1 MQRIW
6 NTSGRMEQA
15 EGRQATIARQTSGHV
30 SVKPQMERRRLATP
44 RAEIERGQYSGR
56 ESAVVIAKVMSA
68 RMIAADAE
76 RNSLSAVI
84 IFCATGLLLSLGI
97 ILLDQYIPGDWF

>member
-1 MQRIW
+1 M
-6 NTSGRMEQA
+6 
-15 EGRQATIARQTSGHV
+15 
-30 SVKPQMERRRLATP
+30 
-44 RAEIERGQYSGR
+44 
-56 ESAVVIAKVMSA
+56 VIAKVMSA
-68 RMIAADAE
+68 RMVAADAE